1 MVTTLK
7 LTTVG
12 SSTGVVLPKELLEKL
27 RVGKGDLLHV
37 VETPNGIEL
46 TPYSREQLAAFVDHL
61 ELFAIG
67 YNWGG
72 YESLVVPAHVAPPRN
87 MRDDRDV
94 LRKLAE

>member
-27 RVGKGDLLHV
+27 RVGKGDVLHV

-46 TPYSREQLAAFVDHL
+46 TPYNPEFADQMAVAEQVMRSD
-61 ELFAIG
+61 
-67 YNWGG
+67 
-72 YESLVVPAHVAPPRN
+72 RN
-87 MRDDRDV
+87 V
-94 LRKLAE
+94 LKKLAE